1 MADIKRS
8 NGHRIDGVL
17 PIARPQIPGPHPTE
31 KDVAFD
37 LEAGVSAVRSLR
49 SRVPADARTAN
60 TLGTEREGNA
70 VLIDDSGLLLTIG
83 YLISEATDVSI
94 GGLDGR
100 EIAAQ
105 VAAYDHCTGFGLVRT
120 VEPLDIPP
128 LKLSSVMEVPVAGDP
143 IVIASAGGVSA
154 SILGKVVERRVFA
167 GSWEYMIQGAIFT
180 VPMHPRWSGAA
191 LIDPRH
197 GTLVG
202 IGSLFVQ
209 EVGGDDEI
217 PGNMFVPACLL
228 GPVFDEML
236 RTGRAGG
243 LARPWIGMHAAEA
256 LGHLIVSHL
265 LEGGPADR
273 ADIRAGDII
282 QTVEGDSVE
291 TLVEM
296 YTRMWAV
303 GGPGS
308 DIVLGIT
315 RGSRILEIVVQSA
328 DRHDFLQRPPR
339 H

>member
-1 MADIKRS
+1 
-8 NGHRIDGVL
+8 
-17 PIARPQIPGPHPTE
+17 
-31 KDVAFD
+31 
-37 LEAGVSAVRSLR
+37 
-49 SRVPADARTAN
+49 
-60 TLGTEREGNA
+60 
-70 VLIDDSGLLLTIG
+70 
-83 YLISEATDVSI
+83 
-94 GGLDGR
+94 
-100 EIAAQ
+100 
-105 VAAYDHCTGFGLVRT
+105 
-120 VEPLDIPP
+120 
-128 LKLSSVMEVPVAGDP
+128 
-143 IVIASAGGVSA
+143 
-154 SILGKVVERRVFA
+154 
-167 GSWEYMIQGAIFT
+167 
-180 VPMHPRWSGAA
+180 
-191 LIDPRH
+191 
-197 GTLVG
+197 
-202 IGSLFVQ
+202 
-209 EVGGDDEI
+209 
-217 PGNMFVPACLL
+217 MFVPACLL